1 MENKNTGLKVMVI
14 ILCLLVLGLSGY
26 IVYDKVFSDEKENV
40 QNMNGNE
47 NSTNDNKNN
56 NENRDEQD
64 TSDYEELDKNTIS
77 ELKKVFRFVYDY
89 YDWGNAYCGSYSKN
103 DTIYSADYYNANYY
117 TASSQYSSFNKMI
130 NHLKEYMTE
139 HVIYGKHYMSSDTY
153 IEKDG
158 KLYCPDFGKDGNL
171 YQLEDITI
179 KDSKTYDTHIYTTVE
194 TKLVYEGTIY
204 ETYKVTFEK
213 RDNRWIISSYEKQD

>member
-1 MENKNTGLKVMVI
+1 MENKNTGLKIMVI
-14 ILCLLVLGLSGY
+14 ILCILVVGLGGY
-26 IVYDKVFSDEKENV
+26 IVYDKVLSNDKENV
-40 QNMNGNE
+40 QDMNGNE
-47 NSTNDNKNN
+47 NDTNKNN
-56 NENRDEQD
+56 NENNNGNDVY
-64 TSDYEELDKNTIS
+64 TSNHVELDENTKS
-77 ELKKVFRFVYDY
+77 ELKKVFKFVYDY

-103 DTIYSADYYNANYY
+103 DVIESNDSIGAMYY
-117 TASSQYSSFNKMI
+117 TASSKYKNYNEMI
-130 NHLKEYMTE
+130 NHLKEHMTE
-139 HVIYGKHYMSSDTY
+139 HVIYGVYSMSSDTY

-158 KLYCPDFGKDGNL
+158 KLYCPDFGKGGNP

-179 KDSKTYDTHIYTTVE
+179 KNSNPYETHIYTTIE